1 MKNKIRSVSLKNR
14 IAFLSFIFLSLFN
27 QTFLKAHTM
36 PDINHDFRY
45 AGGDTL
51 VTRNDQLVPDE
62 AGSALFRE
70 KLDSM
75 ANSWYIK
82 NLFLN
87 GNKEVD
93 LSLRRN
99 TVLSDSL
106 IVSRLQE
113 TESVIKLSY
122 NSIVKDYIETIINR
136 RPVITEI
143 ILGLSAFYFPQF
155 EEILDRFELPIE
167 LKYLAII
174 ESALNPRAVS
184 RVGAVGLWQFM
195 YGTAKGLNLQ
205 VNSLIDERRDVQKST
220 EAAARY
226 LKNLWD
232 MYHDWHL
239 VIAAYNCG
247 PGNVNKAINRAGGKT
262 DYWKI
267 YFALPR
273 ETREFVPAYIA
284 TTYIMNYFREHQ
296 LTPLYPKI
304 SLSTDTVIVH
314 KSLNL
319 KQISDNLNINIEALR
334 DLNPMY
340 KRDIVPGTPEKGYPV
355 RMPADLIA
363 SFIEKEDTIL
373 NYKRENLFPG
383 NTITQPA
390 TETEYYDIGNIE
402 GKTKISYTVKSGDN
416 PGYIADWF
424 DIPVAELKM
433 WNHISRNMI
442 RAGQKLVIF
451 VPNEKVEYYKK
462 INNLS
467 FIAKQELSG
476 YKAEPVTSAVSAG
489 SGAVAAVQATN
500 DDNYIY
506 HTVQKGENFWTIAK
520 QYPGVTNTDILQLNN
535 ITDERSL
542 RAGQK
547 LKIKPKT

>member
-1 MKNKIRSVSLKNR
+1 MENSLRSFSNKYR
-14 IAFLSFIFLSLFN
+14 ILSMSLFLITTFSPIYLFANENPGLNRDFVLFNEDTIAAPSN
-27 QTFLKAHTM
+27 QL
-36 PDINHDFRY
+36 
-45 AGGDTL
+45 
-51 VTRNDQLVPDE
+51 QPDE
-62 AGSALFRE
+62 AGSAFFRE

-75 ANSWYIK
+75 ANSWYIR
-82 NLFLN
+82 NIFLS
-87 GNKEVD
+87 GDNKID
-93 LSLRRN
+93 FSLQRN

-106 IVSRLQE
+106 IISRLQKTE
-113 TESVIKLSY
+113 TVIKLSY
-122 NSIVKDYIETIINR
+122 NSIVRDYIETIINR

-143 ILGLSAFYFPQF
+143 ILGLSAYYFPLF
-155 EEILDRFELPIE
+155 EEIFDRLELPIE

-184 RVGAVGLWQFM
+184 RAGAVGLWQFM
-195 YGTAKGLNLQ
+195 YGTAKGLNLD
-205 VNSLIDERRDVQKST
+205 VTSLIDERRDVLKST

-226 LKNLWD
+226 LKNLYD
-232 MYHDWHL
+232 VYHDWNL

-284 TTYIMNYFREHQ
+284 TTYIMNYYREHQ
-296 LTPLYPKI
+296 LTPLYPK
-304 SLSTDTVIVH
+304 LALHTDTVVVH
-314 KSLNL
+314 KALNL
-319 KQISDNLNINIEALR
+319 KQISENLNINIESLR

-355 RMPADLIA
+355 RIPSELIA
-363 SFIEKEDTIL
+363 SFIEKADTIY
-373 NYKRENLFPG
+373 NHNREKHFPD

-390 TETEYYDIGNIE
+390 TASENYDIGNIE
-402 GKTKISYTVKSGDN
+402 GKTKITYTVKSGDN

-424 DIPVAELKM
+424 DISVAELRL
-433 WNHISRNMI
+433 WNRINRNLI

-451 VPNEKVEYYKK
+451 VPDEKIEYYKK

-476 YKAEPVTSAVSAG
+476 YKVEPVASAVSAAG
-489 SGAVAAVQATN
+489 SAPTSGVATG
-500 DDNYIY
+500 DNYIY
-506 HTVQKGENFWTIAK
+506 HTVQKGDNFWTIAK
-520 QYPGVTNTDILQLNN
+520 QYPGVTNTDIMQLNN
-535 ITDERSL
+535 IADERSL
-542 RAGQK
+542 RTGQK
-547 LKIKPKT
+547 LKIKPKS